1 MHSSTRVALLFCC
14 FLAFVSTAWPQG
26 SVGTL
31 NGTVLDQGGALVP
44 GAAVI
49 ATNTTT
55 GEEHRT
61 TTTGAGAYTLPYM
74 PAGTY
79 VLRVSAQGFRTSEAS
94 NVVLHVAETLTVN
107 ITLQLGEVTQQITV
121 SATTP
126 LLESGT
132 AEIGR
137 YISLQEYNDWPTIVS
152 SDGQR
157 QIQDFIFSSLPG
169 TTGTTFQGSINGGQ
183 NFSHEILIEGISLG
197 RTEMMGGTSMEFSPS
212 SDAISEFK
220 LQTGAVSAQYN
231 GGQTAVANFAI
242 KSGTN
247 DLHGSAFYYLQ
258 NEALNAEDT
267 ASKAEGLTKPIYRQN
282 DFGYS
287 VGGPVYIPKVYN
299 GRNKTFWFTNI
310 EHSHL
315 QQLTST
321 GFATLPTQ
329 AFKNGDFSQ
338 LLNPAFTGNPLS
350 GTQIGT
356 DALGR
361 PVIFG
366 QIYDP
371 RSTRLAPNGS
381 IVRDPFPGN
390 IIQNFD
396 PVAANVISKAG
407 ITDPTYSTMLRN
419 TPIDNCNGGL
429 GRHSEGVKIDH
440 NISERNHLSGY
451 YNRSYLSSVNTPG
464 LGPCWAPLP
473 PAASP
478 TSQWG
483 EQIEPTQMVR
493 LSLNSNLTPTILNRF
508 AAGYN
513 RFRNENGALPSF
525 TGKDWAGKL
534 GIQNT
539 SANFFPGFTFT
550 GNEYQGG
557 TIPRLELTSVTITR
571 AAVTFIRMT

>member
-49 ATNTTT
+49 ATIQPPVKSTERLPLGLALTRCPT
-55 GEEHRT
+55 CRPART
-61 TTTGAGAYTLPYM
+61 CCESRR
-74 PAGTY
+74 
-79 VLRVSAQGFRTSEAS
+79 RVFVPPKLVTSS
-94 NVVLHVAETLTVN
+94 STFGDPTVN

-287 VGGPVYIPKVYN
+287 VGG
-299 GRNKTFWFTNI
+299 RFTFRRLRTAVI
-310 EHSHL
+310 RR
-315 QQLTST
+315 
-321 GFATLPTQ
+321 
-329 AFKNGDFSQ
+329 
-338 LLNPAFTGNPLS
+338 S
-350 GTQIGT
+350 G
-356 DALGR
+356 
-361 PVIFG
+361 
-366 QIYDP
+366 
-371 RSTRLAPNGS
+371 
-381 IVRDPFPGN
+381 
-390 IIQNFD
+390 
-396 PVAANVISKAG
+396 
-407 ITDPTYSTMLRN
+407 
-419 TPIDNCNGGL
+419 
-429 GRHSEGVKIDH
+429 
-440 NISERNHLSGY
+440 
-451 YNRSYLSSVNTPG
+451 
-464 LGPCWAPLP
+464 
-473 PAASP
+473 SP
-478 TSQWG
+478 TSS
-483 EQIEPTQMVR
+483 T
-493 LSLNSNLTPTILNRF
+493 
-508 AAGYN
+508 A
-513 RFRNENGALPSF
+513 
-525 TGKDWAGKL
+525 
-534 GIQNT
+534 T
-539 SANFFPGFTFT
+539 S
-550 GNEYQGG
+550 
-557 TIPRLELTSVTITR
+557 SS
-571 AAVTFIRMT
+571 

>member
-1 MHSSTRVALLFCC
+1 M
-14 FLAFVSTAWPQG
+14 
-26 SVGTL
+26 
-31 NGTVLDQGGALVP
+31 P
-44 GAAVI
+44 GAADI

-132 AEIGR
+132 ARDRALHLAPRIQRLADYRE
-137 YISLQEYNDWPTIVS
+137 LN
-152 SDGQR
+152 GQR

-197 RTEMMGGTSMEFSPS
+197 RTEMMGGTSIEFEPVVGP
-212 SDAISEFK
+212 ISEFK

-267 ASKAEGLTKPIYRQN
+267 ASKAEGLTKTDLPPKQFRI
-282 DFGYS
+282 FGRW
-287 VGGPVYIPKVYN
+287 PVYIPKVYN

-338 LLNPAFTGNPLS
+338 LLIRLHGHPTRRARRSVPMPGSPRGFS
-350 GTQIGT
+350 
-356 DALGR
+356 A
-361 PVIFG
+361 
-366 QIYDP
+366 
-371 RSTRLAPNGS
+371 RSTTPEYPPCTQRL
-381 IVRDPFPGN
+381 
-390 IIQNFD
+390 
-396 PVAANVISKAG
+396 
-407 ITDPTYSTMLRN
+407 Y
-419 TPIDNCNGGL
+419 
-429 GRHSEGVKIDH
+429 
-440 NISERNHLSGY
+440 
-451 YNRSYLSSVNTPG
+451 RS
-464 LGPCWAPLP
+464 
-473 PAASP
+473 
-478 TSQWG
+478 
-483 EQIEPTQMVR
+483 
-493 LSLNSNLTPTILNRF
+493 
-508 AAGYN
+508 
-513 RFRNENGALPSF
+513 
-525 TGKDWAGKL
+525 
-534 GIQNT
+534 
-539 SANFFPGFTFT
+539 
-550 GNEYQGG
+550 
-557 TIPRLELTSVTITR
+557 
-571 AAVTFIRMT
+571 